1 MRHSLSRKGHLAFTH
16 KIVGLIEIPHFF
28 AFNEEK
34 LKTDGTLGKKI
45 KEIMRK
51 KLDKGTKISYNVY
64 TTQYEQDYGYCVA
77 RTSVIQG
84 EE

>member
-1 MRHSLSRKGHLAFTH
+1 MDRITEKAYY
-16 KIVGLIEIPHFF
+16 F
-28 AFNEEK
+28 AFNEER

-64 TTQYEQDYGYCVA
+64 TTQYEQDYGYCIA